1 MAIPEHLL
9 RPTEFLAAAEVG
21 AVLLDVR
28 SPGEFAQGHL
38 PGAHSLP
45 MFSDEERAAVGT
57 AYKEEGNQ
65 AAVELGLEFVGPKM
79 RSLVTQA
86 RVLLES
92 HADRKPVLLYCW
104 RGGMRS
110 GSVDW
115 LLRTAGIPVSR
126 CEGGYKACRAELR
139 GALCQPRPYVVLGG
153 MTGTAKTAV
162 LRRLQAL
169 GRRTVDLEAM
179 ADHFGSAF
187 GNLEGHAQPST

>member
-9 RPTEFLAAAEVG
+9 SPTEFLAAAEEG

-65 AAVELGLEFVGPKM
+65 AAVELGLEFGGPKM

-139 GALCQPRPYVVLGG
+139 EALCQPLS
-153 MTGTAKTAV
+153 
-162 LRRLQAL
+162 LI
-169 GRRTVDLEAM
+169 
-179 ADHFGSAF
+179 HI
-187 GNLEGHAQPST
+187 